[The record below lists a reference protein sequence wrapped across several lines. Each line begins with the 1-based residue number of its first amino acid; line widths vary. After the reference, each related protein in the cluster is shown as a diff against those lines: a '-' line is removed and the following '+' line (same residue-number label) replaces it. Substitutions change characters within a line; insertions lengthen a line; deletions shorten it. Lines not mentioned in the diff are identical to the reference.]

1 MDAVA
6 LLEKQHEEVMQ
17 MLNDLKKSE
26 PGRARSET
34 FRKLQRSLL
43 AHMYI
48 EEEAFYPVVLER
60 ADDGD
65 PIAEGYEE
73 HSGARACLQRCAQAL
88 RNEELFQMRIG
99 VLKELISHHVEEER
113 ESILPKA
120 RKALADAE
128 REALGLR
135 LEELFEKAMRASAV
149 GTALDRKTTRREIE
163 ALHGASRAHA

>member
-17 MLNDLKKSE
+17 MLNELKTSE
-26 PGRARSET
+26 PGRARTET

-48 EEEAFYPVVLER
+48 EEEAFYPMLVDR
-60 ADDGD
+60 APEGG

-73 HSGARACLQRCAQAL
+73 HSGARASLQRCAQAL

-99 VLKELISHHVEEER
+99 VLKELITHHVKEER
-113 ESILPKA
+113 ESILPRA
-120 RKALADAE
+120 RKVLADAE
-128 REALGLR
+128 REALGLQ
-135 LEELFEKAMRASAV
+135 LEERFKKAMRASAV
-149 GTALDRKTTRREIE
+149 GSALDRKTTTRELR
-163 ALHGASRAHA
+163 ALHV